1 MMTMKKWL
9 TALVSLT
16 LALLMAASALAADAT
31 VYKRTEEDEGA
42 CYVTDVQTVGDT
54 LYILMRRNEPTSME
68 LYRWKLG
75 MAAPELVA
83 GELCYARRFDTLEM
97 AMAAKAEADEEDP
110 IIGDPA
116 YAIDNVMWSDGERL
130 LFLNPLTGR
139 IFTITGEG
147 GKPVFEDVCVM
158 DMTALTHVSGEGEDA
173 YRYYTGIEQSAA
185 VGNMLYISAY
195 DWDENTGESVY
206 KSLLV
211 NLSTGEVKQAK
222 AGYAQA
228 VTTYRDGKLLL
239 VSRDPQNEWDEE
251 KKTFYPFTLL
261 AYDPVADETE
271 TVGTWQHEYING
283 RVCYDSVHDALIY
296 LDETRLM
303 GLTHLTTTEQ
313 YGYLPDSY
321 ARCMTMLGDSLVFAG
336 DTQVLLRTL
345 TPGFSTED
353 SVTMY
358 GGWFGSAEQ
367 DFAEAYPQVPVYM
380 YSEYFDSAEA
390 LTQALVTGD
399 STIDLLRLTTT
410 YSDFYRLMEKGYCAD
425 LSGDAEIMAYINR
438 LHPVYRDAVT
448 KDGKVY
454 AVPMSAYSYGGWT
467 VNRHVMEDMGLTI
480 EDIPTN
486 FLELCAFATRWND
499 EWVEEYPSY
508 TLISYVEDYKR
519 ELFYQVMQNY
529 IDYYQAKGLELR
541 FNTPEFRALMEA
553 IEAMRVDDLNEGA
566 NLPNED
572 ETNYRVGLLNSYA
585 SLVGSFSDPALNTD
599 SILIPMTLTK
609 DTDYVIGAEVEI
621 MFVNPRSKHMQ
632 STLNLMK
639 YKINEDNQDVFTL
652 STLLADKTEAVPYEH
667 YDEMVEREQKYLAQL
682 EKSLEKADDADK
694 RSIQEAI
701 DWQKEWMEKSMP
713 QQQYR
718 ISEGAIRYYL
728 DEVVPYVYVKRPTL
742 MNKDNSGD
750 LSTLME
756 RYSQGQIK
764 LDQFIKD
771 MDGKVM
777 MMQMEDY

>member
-110 IIGDPA
+110 IVGDPA

-158 DMTALTHVSGEGEDA
+158 DMTALTHVSGDGEDA

-185 VGNMLYISAY
+185 AGNMLYISAY

-239 VSRDPQNEWDEE
+239 VSRDPQKEWDEE
-251 KKTFYPFTLL
+251 KNTFYPFTLL

-345 TPGFSTED
+345 TPGFSTEE

-621 MFVNPRSKHMQ
+621 MFVNPRTKHMQ

-667 YDEMVEREQKYLAQL
+667 YDERVEREQKYLAQL

-694 RSIQEAI
+694 RGIQEAI

>member
-694 RSIQEAI
+694 RGIQEAI